1 MEMGRPNLNHPR
13 VLITDDLKFMRQ
25 ILRDILERN
34 GFSVAAEAV
43 DGQDAVQRYIRS
55 RPDLVLMDITMPR
68 MDGIQALQ
76 RIMQTDARA
85 RVVMCSALG
94 QEKFIIRSIQLGAR
108 DFVVK
113 PFSEERIVS
122 ALTKAF
128 QRG

>member
-1 MEMGRPNLNHPR
+1 MEMGRSNLNHPK
-13 VLITDDLKFMRQ
+13 VLVTDDLQFMRQ

-34 GFSVAAEAV
+34 GFAVADEAV
-43 DGQDAVQRYIRS
+43 DGQDAVERYIRT

-76 RIMQTDARA
+76 RIMETDPRA

-94 QEKFIIRSIQLGAR
+94 QEKYIIRSIQLGAR

>member
-1 MEMGRPNLNHPR
+1 MEMGRPNLNHPK
-13 VLITDDLKFMRQ
+13 VLITDDLQFMRQ
-25 ILRDILERN
+25 ILKDILERN

-43 DGQDAVQRYIRS
+43 DGQDAVQQYIRF

-76 RIMQTDARA
+76 RIMETDPRA

-94 QEKFIIRSIQLGAR
+94 QEKYIIRSIQLGAR

>member
-34 GFSVAAEAV
+34 GFSIAAEAV
-43 DGQDAVQRYIRS
+43 DGQDAVQRYIQS

-68 MDGIQALQ
+68 MDGIQALR
-76 RIMQTDARA
+76 RIMETDPRA

-128 QRG
+128 RRG

>member
-1 MEMGRPNLNHPR
+1 MGRPNLNHPR
-13 VLITDDLKFMRQ
+13 VLVTDDLQFMRQ

-43 DGQDAVQRYIRS
+43 DGYDAVQQYVQA

-76 RIMQTDARA
+76 KIMEADSRA

-94 QEKFIIRSIQLGAR
+94 QERFILRSIQLGAR

-113 PFSEERIVS
+113 PFSEERIIS

>member
-1 MEMGRPNLNHPR
+1 MGRPNLNHPR

>member
-1 MEMGRPNLNHPR
+1 M
-13 VLITDDLKFMRQ
+13 LITDDLKFMRQ

-34 GFSVAAEAV
+34 GFSIAAEAV
-43 DGQDAVQRYIRS
+43 DGQDAVQRYIQS

-68 MDGIQALQ
+68 MDGIQALR
-76 RIMQTDARA
+76 RIMETDPRA

-122 ALTKAF
+122 ALTKAYR
-128 QRG
+128 RG

>member
-34 GFSVAAEAV
+34 GFSIAAEAV
-43 DGQDAVQRYIRS
+43 DGQDAVQRYIQS

-68 MDGIQALQ
+68 MDGIQALR
-76 RIMQTDARA
+76 RIMETDPRA

-122 ALTKAF
+122 ALTKAYR
-128 QRG
+128 RG

>member
-76 RIMQTDARA
+76 SIMETDPRA